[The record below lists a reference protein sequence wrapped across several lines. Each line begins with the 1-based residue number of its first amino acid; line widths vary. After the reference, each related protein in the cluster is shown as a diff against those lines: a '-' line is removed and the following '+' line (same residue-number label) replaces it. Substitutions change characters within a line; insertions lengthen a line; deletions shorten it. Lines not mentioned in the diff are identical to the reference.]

1 MPSLP
6 PTPVASL
13 SLVQG
18 PQQGLTGPPEISFPA
33 HRYNER
39 KDGVDVAVGAVDSQA
54 IAAAAEKESAIKR
67 RKSVFVLSDTDSPE
81 ASPEAGGYGA
91 GEDGTSE
98 GLYSALMDIADALK
112 QAAQMVDEN
121 GIPLDLVTLQRAK
134 AKQDN
139 KRVEQERTISEA
151 FASGPLAP
159 LLARAEAPGAGP
171 VEEYNLG
178 SAIIKGVGMK
188 GKVSAGRRAEL
199 AFPYL
204 LNAAEGG
211 YALAQ
216 YYVGLC
222 FAHGDGVARNVVRAV
237 SYFKQAAE
245 RGDPDAQWRL
255 GHCLLS
261 GEGVEAVDI
270 LAAAA
275 WFRKGAKLGH
285 AKCCYDLASAS

>member
-1 MPSLP
+1 MPSLSL

-13 SLVQG
+13 ASVQG

-33 HRYNER
+33 QRYNER

-54 IAAAAEKESAIKR
+54 IAAASEKESAIKR
-67 RKSVFVLSDTDSPE
+67 RKSVFVLSDVDSPEGSPE
-81 ASPEAGGYGA
+81 ASPGGYKA
-91 GEDGTSE
+91 GEDGNSE
-98 GLYSALMDIADALK
+98 GMYSALMDIADALK
-112 QAAQMVDEN
+112 QAAQMVDEAGN
-121 GIPLDLVTLQRAK
+121 PLDLVTLQRAK

-222 FAHGDGVARNVVRAV
+222 FAHGDGVARNVVKAV

-285 AKCCYDLASAS
+285 AKCC